1 MDGGWKDDT
10 MLKPSIML
18 SLFMLLAFLCF
29 SSHVPAAESGGSN
42 AVVTVI
48 KGTARVYSK
57 EATQGHGIKKGDRIK
72 EDQEVRVAEKSR
84 IEMRFPDGTVMRLS
98 EKSRLKMSELTFNK
112 QTESKNVKVDLEG
125 GKLWANVKKLTTPD
139 SSVAVRTSNA
149 VAGVRGTVYQVNVD
163 EDKSAL
169 VKVYDGEVYVANPP
183 RDTAQQTDKVKAPHP
198 VAGPHEVPPP
208 VHEVS
213 MEEWTVIVKAMQ
225 QITISPEGVA
235 SKPQAIDPKTDA
247 DDWVKWNQERDKTLT
262 F

>member
-1 MDGGWKDDT
+1 V
-10 MLKPSIML
+10 L
-18 SLFMLLAFLCF
+18 
-29 SSHVPAAESGGSN
+29 AAESGGSD

-48 KGTARVYSK
+48 QGSARVYSK
-57 EATQGHGIKKGDRIK
+57 EAPKERFVKKGDRIN

-84 IEMRFPDGTVMRLS
+84 IELRFADGTRMRLS
-98 EKSRLKMSELTFNK
+98 EKSSLKMRELAFNK
-112 QTESKNVKVDLEG
+112 QTEGKNVKVDLEG

-139 SSVAVRTSNA
+139 SSVVVKTSNA
-149 VAGVRGTVYQVNVD
+149 VAGVRGTVYQVNVN

-183 RDTAQQTDKVKAPHP
+183 RDAAQPLDKVTAPHA

-208 VHEVS
+208 MHEVS

-225 QITISPEGVA
+225 QITISPQGVA
-235 SKPQAIDPKTDA
+235 SEPQSIDPKVDL
-247 DDWVKWNQERDKTLT
+247 DDWVKWNQERDKELT